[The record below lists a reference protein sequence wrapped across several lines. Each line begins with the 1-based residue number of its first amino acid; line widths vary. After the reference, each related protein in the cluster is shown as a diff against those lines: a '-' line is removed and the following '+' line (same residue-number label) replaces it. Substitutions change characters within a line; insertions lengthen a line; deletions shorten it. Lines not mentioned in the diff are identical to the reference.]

1 MNFGRKL
8 PATLGPLAFK
18 RAGVQPMQQRTWM
31 HVAAS
36 GRAYKSKFVKSDL
49 LFNAKNP
56 HWVSSCLSFFLSA
69 STGATYIFTPFTC
82 TTTIISLEPCAL
94 NAEFQHFALSC
105 SIVYWRFNKMS
116 LLCRYQHFILRF
128 NKMSL
133 LRRYQHF
140 ILRFNKMSLLR
151 RYQHFILRFNKMSLL
166 RTYQHFILRFNKC
179 PYFADTSISYWD
191 LIKCP
196 YFADTIISYWDL
208 IKCPYFADTS
218 ISYWDLIKCPYFADT
233 SISYWDLIKCPYFAD
248 TSISYWDLIKC
259 PYFADT
265 TKRGDRWWK
274 ETQRQSED
282 RVTLRIIRMYV
293 QLQWR

>member
-1 MNFGRKL
+1 MLLILKDYNHNNKHVASVTGSMNFGRKL

-166 RTYQHFILRFNKC
+166 RRYKHFILRFNKMSLLCRYQHFILRFNKMSLLC
-179 PYFADTSISYWD
+179 RYQHFI
-191 LIKCP
+191 
-196 YFADTIISYWDL
+196 
-208 IKCPYFADTS
+208 
-218 ISYWDLIKCPYFADT
+218 
-233 SISYWDLIKCPYFAD
+233 
-248 TSISYWDLIKC
+248 
-259 PYFADT
+259 
-265 TKRGDRWWK
+265 
-274 ETQRQSED
+274 
-282 RVTLRIIRMYV
+282 LRFNKMSLLCRYN
-293 QLQWR
+293 